1 MVLWEIT
8 LATAYVLGL
17 KRTYKLALRLQRR
30 LITQRHP
37 AIRQFVQ
44 RRTRGVFDVVLRVH
58 KNIRDGDTE
67 MGSRLGNWILL
78 RLNQVK
84 PSANIRGD
92 PPSKLLAHLIST
104 STKSVQSKPHAGVSS
119 FSGKHSMLAESA
131 HRGLLARVMPVPKAC
146 RGLLASVPKRSNNDG
161 GILFNAGVFRRSL
174 PSMALR
180 LWWQPVRHNIVA
192 ASLCRNM
199 SFCPPHPSVPFP
211 LSQCNPK
218 GGGLIRKD
226 IAAWL
231 EQS

>member
-44 RRTRGVFDVVLRVH
+44 RRTRAVFDVVLRVH
-58 KNIRDGDTE
+58 KKIRDGDTE
-67 MGSRLGNWILL
+67 MGSRLGNWILR

-84 PSANIRGD
+84 PSANIRRD
-92 PPSKLLAHLIST
+92 PPSKLLAHLITT
-104 STKSVQSKPHAGVSS
+104 STKSVQSRSHAGVSS

-146 RGLLASVPKRSNNDG
+146 RGLLASVPKRSNNDR

-192 ASLCRNM
+192 ASLSRNM

>member
-1 MVLWEIT
+1 MVLWEVT

-37 AIRQFVQ
+37 ALRQFVQ
-44 RRTRGVFDVVLRVH
+44 RRTRAVFDVVLRVH
-58 KNIRDGDTE
+58 KKVRDRDTE
-67 MGSRLGNWILL
+67 MGNRLGNWILR
-78 RLNQVK
+78 RLDQVK

-92 PPSKLLAHLIST
+92 PPSKLLPHLIST
-104 STKSVQSKPHAGVSS
+104 STKTVQSKPHAGLSS
-119 FSGKHSMLAESA
+119 FSGEHSMLGESV
-131 HRGLLARVMPVPKAC
+131 HRGLLAKVMPVPKAC
-146 RGLLASVPKRSNNDG
+146 RGILASVRKSSNNDG

-180 LWWQPVRHNIVA
+180 LWWQPVRHTIVG
-192 ASLCRNM
+192 ASLCRHM
-199 SFCPPHPSVPFP
+199 SFCSPHPSVPSP
-211 LSQCNPK
+211 LSQFNPK

>member
-37 AIRQFVQ
+37 AFRQFVQ
-44 RRTRGVFDVVLRVH
+44 RRTRAVFDVVLSVH
-58 KNIRDGDTE
+58 KKVRDGDTE
-67 MGSRLGNWILL
+67 MGSKLGNWILR
-78 RLNQVK
+78 RLDQVQ
-84 PSANIRGD
+84 PSANVIGD

-104 STKSVQSKPHAGVSS
+104 STKSIQSKPHAGVSS
-119 FSGKHSMLAESA
+119 FSGKQSMLGQSA

-146 RGLLASVPKRSNNDG
+146 RGLLASVPKPGNNDG
-161 GILFNAGVFRRSL
+161 GILFNARVFRRSL

-180 LWWQPVRHNIVA
+180 LWWQPVRHNIIA
-192 ASLCRNM
+192 ASFCRNM
-199 SFCPPHPSVPFP
+199 SFCPSHPSVPFP

-218 GGGLIRKD
+218 GGGLFRKD

>member
-44 RRTRGVFDVVLRVH
+44 RRTRAVFDVVLRVH
-58 KNIRDGDTE
+58 KKIRDGDTE
-67 MGSRLGNWILL
+67 MGSRLGNWILR

-92 PPSKLLAHLIST
+92 PPSKLLAHLITT
-104 STKSVQSKPHAGVSS
+104 STKSVQSRSHAGVSS

-146 RGLLASVPKRSNNDG
+146 RGLLASVPKRSNNDR

-192 ASLCRNM
+192 ASLSRNM